1 MRPTRIRVWLATV
14 ILLIAG
20 VALAFSPNKAT
31 LASGPGIQYLV
42 QKTAEQQP
50 DQKVRYAAMGE
61 STTGRVV
68 DEKKDEKGNQKW
80 IDIDASPCDGTQVS
94 RFVKPYD
101 KKGEGKVACEGK
113 EFEKAHVVKK

>member
-1 MRPTRIRVWLATV
+1 V

-20 VALAFSPNKAT
+20 AAALVFSPNKVS
-31 LASGPGIQYLV
+31 LASGPGIQHLV

-50 DQKVRYAAMGE
+50 DQKVHYAAMGE
-61 STTGRVV
+61 SITGRVV

-80 IDIDASPCDGTQVS
+80 IDIDASPCEGTQVS

-101 KKGEGKVACEGK
+101 KKGEGKVTCEGK